1 MDFQKFLVCVIE
13 DNKPVNKLLSTV
25 LTKAGFNCVAFYNG
39 FESFEWL
46 KSNQASLILIDILLP
61 DIHGTQLLE
70 KIREIPNYKSTPI
83 IAVTGLSGNLT
94 KENLLSAGFD
104 YFISKPIN
112 IKTFPSEIENIIKNK
127 KGWGKSYG

>member
-1 MDFQKFLVCVIE
+1 MDFQNFLICVIE

-25 LTKAGFNCVAFYNG
+25 LTKAGFECVAFYNG
-39 FESFEWL
+39 LGSLEWL
-46 KSNQASLILIDILLP
+46 KSNQASAILIDILLP

-70 KIREIPNYKSTPI
+70 KIREMPNYKSIPI

-94 KENLLSAGFD
+94 KDNLLNAGFD

-112 IKTFPSEIENIIKNK
+112 INTFPSEIENIIKIK
-127 KGWGKSYG
+127 KG